1 MDKRA
6 GNCLERVVYS
16 TKDWL
21 YICNDARFIAIRNST
36 NLPEGP
42 LEAATLQP
50 LKDDNTQYGATYD
63 RHKSFINQCLN
74 MNSEE
79 MVSIVPDDWL
89 PAVKILESIT
99 CAVRLS
105 NKKMVPVLITAQGDK
120 VNAQLHLREEA
131 YTFNTIRGALPCKG
145 SWKGW
150 AVINAKLLA
159 EAIRLGKALTEED
172 ESLNMSFIRYG
183 RDIGQAWRI
192 KNFEEGTP
200 SPFLRFTSTDLK
212 IIIAGFRMPLKPYKD
227 LNIFETME
235 EK

>member
-1 MDKRA
+1 MNKKA
-6 GNCLERVVYS
+6 VKYLERVIYS

-50 LKDDNTQYGATYD
+50 LKDDNAQYDVTYN
-63 RHKSFINQCLN
+63 RRKSFIGQWLN

-79 MVSIVPDDWL
+79 TVSIVPADWL
-89 PAVKILESIT
+89 SAVKILESIM

-105 NKKMVPVLITAQGDK
+105 NKKVVPVLITAQGDK
-120 VNAQLHLREEA
+120 VNAQLHLHEE
-131 YTFNTIRGALPCKG
+131 THNFDTIRGALPYKG

-150 AVINAKLLA
+150 AVVDVKLLA
-159 EAIRLGKALTEED
+159 ETIRLAKALTGED
-172 ESLNMSFIRYG
+172 ESLIMSFIRYE
-183 RDIGQAWRI
+183 RDIGQARRI

-200 SPFLRFTSTDLK
+200 SPFLKFTSTDLK

-227 LNIFETME
+227 LNIFETTE
-235 EK
+235 D